1 MDRGKNGPKILSMTR
16 PLIIG
21 TRGSPLALWQA
32 RWVQSLLAGDDQSD
46 MDARF
51 PIRIFT
57 TSGDILKG
65 ELKEFGGK
73 GLFTKELENSLLNG
87 EIDMAVHSMK
97 DVPTQSQD
105 GLQISA
111 ILPRADHRDGFI
123 SKKYSAID
131 DLPQGALVGTASI
144 RRRAQLSALRPDIKY
159 CLLRGNV
166 GTRLAK
172 LQAGVCDATFL
183 ACAGLKRLGQ
193 AELITETVNID
204 RMLNAP
210 AQGAVGIET
219 HIGHEVAIQALSS
232 LHDTLTGL
240 CVSAERGFLEGLDG
254 SCRTP
259 IAAFADWDGEN
270 IHLKG
275 EVLSLAGDEKYTGQI
290 SSVITDVAAAQ
301 DMGLKLA
308 ATIRKKVGDFDRL
321 FKSDDG

>member
-1 MDRGKNGPKILSMTR
+1 MTQ

-32 RWVQSLLAGDDQSD
+32 RWVQSLLAGDDHAD
-46 MDARF
+46 KETRF

-57 TSGDILKG
+57 TSGDKLKG

-73 GLFTKELENSLLNG
+73 GLFTKELEQSLLTG

-97 DVPTQSQD
+97 DVPTQSQA

-123 SKKYSAID
+123 SKKYSAIN
-131 DLPQGALVGTASI
+131 DLPHGALIGTASI

-172 LQAGVCDATFL
+172 LEAGICDATFL

-193 AELITETVNID
+193 AELITETVSID
-204 RMLNAP
+204 RMLCAP
-210 AQGAVGIET
+210 AQGAVGVET
-219 HIGHEVAIQALSS
+219 HKGNVRAIDALSHI
-232 LHDTLTGL
+232 HDDKTDL
-240 CVSAERGFLEGLDG
+240 CVRAERGFLEGLDG

-259 IAAFADWDGEN
+259 IAAFADWDGDK
-270 IHLKG
+270 ISLKG
-275 EVLSLAGDEKYTGQI
+275 EVLSLSGDEKYTAHI
-290 SSVITDVAAAQ
+290 SAAVKDGGAARE
-301 DMGLKLA
+301 MGLTLA
-308 ATIRKKVGDFDRL
+308 ADIRAQVGDFDRL